1 MKRQIFSMAML
12 VAAGAM
18 MMVSCAKDVEEP
30 QMDGA
35 QPEETRAYGDKTPKV
50 MVYVEINDNNPLI
63 GKSYHLGTNTTD
75 PAFIDILNL
84 FASNIHKDAAG
95 YPTLYFNDKMTRVL
109 EPAPDDATGGFHKY
123 IKPLQDAGIKVCLTS
138 LGDWQGIGVANLNAD
153 QADRFADILVYA
165 VDRYGLDGINFD
177 DEYANYT
184 STLSGSYSRVIK
196 ALRAKLDQKFGTGT
210 KLITVFQWGNY
221 GQIDATAGAMID
233 YADQGSFGAGS
244 FPTSSVIS
252 GVTKDRWMPMALNLG
267 NNFSA
272 LNLTTIKNN
281 ASKTKT
287 QGYGGMM
294 CFNMRRAND
303 VNPLPVFKK
312 MAEGAFG
319 STVTYDGNDYQHDWQ
334 YITGGYTITKDD
346 VPAYLPKYT
355 E

>member
-1 MKRQIFSMAML
+1 MKRQFFSTMAML
-12 VAAGAM
+12 AAAGALM
-18 MMVSCAKDVEEP
+18 MTSCAKDVEEP

-35 QPEETRAYGDKTPKV
+35 QPEITTRTATGPKV

-63 GKSYHLGTNTTD
+63 GLSYKLADGTQ
-75 PAFIDILNL
+75 FIDILNL

-109 EPAPDDATGGFHKY
+109 EPAAGDANGGFHKY

-177 DEYANYT
+177 DEYANYN
-184 STLSGSYSRVIK
+184 STVSGSYARIIK
-196 ALRAKLDQKFGTGT
+196 ALRAKLDAKFGVGA
-210 KLITVFQWGNY
+210 KLITVFQWGNVS
-221 GQIDATAGAMID
+221 QIDAAAGAMID
-233 YADQGSFGAGS
+233 YADQGSFGANV
-244 FPTSSVIS
+244 FPTSSYIS
-252 GVTKDRWMPMALNLG
+252 GMTNDRWMPMALNLG
-267 NNFSA
+267 YGYNA
-272 LNLTTIKNN
+272 LNLTSIKNN
-281 ASKTKT
+281 AAKTKN

-294 CFNMRRAND
+294 CFNMRRASD

-319 STVTYDGNDYQHDWQ
+319 STVTYNGIDYQHDWQ
-334 YITGGYTITKDD
+334 YVSTGYTITKDD
-346 VPAYLPKYT
+346 VPAYSPKYT